1 MKKILV
7 VDDEAYIV
15 ELVKFNLEKEGY
27 QVIVASDG
35 RNALKMVQTEQPD
48 LVLLD
53 IMLPNIDGL
62 EVCRILKQSPDTNSI
77 PIIMLTAK
85 GDEFDTVLGLEMG
98 ADDYIKKPFSPGK

>member
-62 EVCRILKQSPDTNSI
+62 EVCRILKS
-77 PIIMLTAK
+77 
-85 GDEFDTVLGLEMG
+85 
-98 ADDYIKKPFSPGK
+98 